1 MGRGLPL
8 IFRSFSLCFFLWFDQ
23 FTSIVYS
30 CVFSLSSLVSVHH
43 LARFPPCFSIFP
55 RCFTLH
61 PFFPFFFLKVYFT
74 SLVISLVH
82 PLPRARVLISPFPRS
97 AIEGPIRGRK
107 GKKWRRLSGVGRAR
121 EGGREEVVVSRR
133 SSRTRASGEAAPA
146 VVAVAFCYRRLP
158 CCTCRVDQSRRTFV
172 CSQRARTVI
181 GGPEQRARNL
191 RVVGAPFL
199 ECRRRFW
206 APRSTCFC
214 LAPLSWFMPQRLLL
228 FLFCFLI
235 FFFVLWRCYLL
246 RRGVA

>member
-1 MGRGLPL
+1 M
-8 IFRSFSLCFFLWFDQ
+8 
-23 FTSIVYS
+23 
-30 CVFSLSSLVSVHH
+30 
-43 LARFPPCFSIFP
+43 
-55 RCFTLH
+55 
-61 PFFPFFFLKVYFT
+61 
-74 SLVISLVH
+74 
-82 PLPRARVLISPFPRS
+82 
-97 AIEGPIRGRK
+97 
-107 GKKWRRLSGVGRAR
+107 GRAR

-235 FFFVLWRCYLL
+235 LFFCFMAVLSFASGSRLIYNLGTLWGFTIFARC
-246 RRGVA
+246 RFC